1 MTDYQFY
8 LFIHPL
14 TYIIMDYTPYFFVI
28 TILLFVIAT
37 ILLNNFIIDKNSSI
51 WSMIISIMAVMAILI
66 ICLCIFNPLG
76 V

>member
-1 MTDYQFY
+1 
-8 LFIHPL
+8 
-14 TYIIMDYTPYFFVI
+14 MDYTPYFFVI
-28 TILLFVIAT
+28 TILLFVIVT